1 MPSYKIRLSG
11 ENGEEADTKESVSN
25 EASFCIQ
32 GVGIPAAGTKSLR
45 ATWEE
50 SIELPKETNSLTMVS
65 GSKDLIEGS
74 FENPLAVDLLD
85 ALLIYRGRA
94 YTLDT
99 RIRVGQRITFAAS
112 TVPKDITRR
121 LQRRQNVGGEER
133 STPWN
138 PADTD
143 KLDRLMELISFHEAA
158 GSNKYM
164 GLYDRYLSEL
174 DCSDVIRLDR
184 AILIC
189 EFKDSSLV
197 WSTRRNG
204 LPVQATEGERRTFLR
219 LIIPVSKFKNE
230 SASPS
235 TVNPAASGSKQ

>member
-1 MPSYKIRLSG
+1 MP
-11 ENGEEADTKESVSN
+11 E
-25 EASFCIQ
+25 Q
-32 GVGIPAAGTKSLR
+32 
-45 ATWEE
+45 
-50 SIELPKETNSLTMVS
+50 TNSLSMVA
-65 GSKDLIEGS
+65 GSIDLLEGS
-74 FENPLAVDLLD
+74 FENPLGVDLLD

-99 RIRVGQRITFAAS
+99 RIRVGQKVSFSAS

-138 PADTD
+138 PAEAN

-158 GSNKYM
+158 GGSKYT

-184 AILIC
+184 AIVIC
-189 EFKDSSLV
+189 EFKESSLV
-197 WSTRRNG
+197 WSMRRNR
-204 LPVQATEGERRTFLR
+204 LPIQASEGERKTFLR
-219 LIIPVSKFKNE
+219 LVIPVSKFKKE
-230 SASPS
+230 AP
-235 TVNPAASGSKQ
+235 ASGSEKPAMSGPKT